1 MRADEHPEALIDLA
15 QQGALA
21 PEEQASL
28 QRHLDE
34 CAVCAL
40 QISLA
45 PRFERELAPQPR
57 DALLSE
63 RAVEA
68 ALESLQ
74 GAARIGRTRRSPR
87 WSRWAAAALL
97 VFGVTAAAAVIRRG
111 IAPRPPTPTA
121 AVEPR
126 APVAAPR
133 AMSPPPV
140 EAPPAPEPPPAP
152 APRGAV
158 RATPISADA
167 LFERAEKLRR
177 EGRADAAIAAY
188 RRLQATFPET
198 AEARLSFALAGQLL
212 LERRHPGDALAQ
224 FDRHLGAARQAGEG
238 EVGEEVLAGRATAL
252 EQLHRDADAIAAWKT
267 LLARYPR
274 SVYAERARARL
285 EQLTRQ
291 R

>member
-1 MRADEHPEALIDLA
+1 MRVDEHPEALIDRA
-15 QQGALA
+15 RQGALA
-21 PEEQASL
+21 PDEQASL
-28 QRHLDE
+28 QRHLDD

-63 RAVEA
+63 RAVEG

-74 GAARIGRTRRSPR
+74 GAARIGRIRRSPR

-97 VFGVTAAAAVIRRG
+97 VFGVTAVAAVLRRG
-111 IAPRPPTPTA
+111 IAPRPPAPTP

-126 APVAAPR
+126 APVAAQRPVE
-133 AMSPPPV
+133 PPPI
-140 EAPPAPEPPPAP
+140 EAPPAPESPPPPPAP
-152 APRGAV
+152 AARGAV
-158 RATPISADA
+158 RATPLTADA

-177 EGRADAAIAAY
+177 EGRADAAIATY

-198 AEARLSFALAGQLL
+198 PEARLSFALAGQLL

-224 FDRHLGAARQAGEG
+224 FDRHLERRS
-238 EVGEEVLAGRATAL
+238 AGR
-252 EQLHRDADAIAAWKT
+252 RG
-267 LLARYPR
+267 RGR
-274 SVYAERARARL
+274 
-285 EQLTRQ
+285 
-291 R
+291 